1 MKITIVLG
9 AFLPVPPV
17 MGGAVEKVWFALS
30 QEFARRGHEVVLVS
44 RALPELPRSETRDGV
59 RHLRVRGFD
68 TPRLL
73 LWLKFLDLIYSI
85 RTMQVLFAS
94 LPFGR
99 IGPVAD
105 RTDSSCG
112 EPTADI
118 IVTNTFWLP
127 ILLRNSRHG
136 RVYVHVA
143 RYPKGQMRFYGKA
156 ARLQTPSAA
165 VAQAVAVEAP
175 KLAQKITVIP
185 YPAPGSTGE
194 REPPPFAQR
203 ERMILFVGRVHPEK
217 GLDLLVAA
225 FANAARTIF
234 ADWKLVIVGPTEKKY
249 GGGGVPYL
257 AALARA
263 AELAQG
269 RVTFRG
275 PLFDPTALEREFRS
289 AKLFVYPS
297 LAEKGESFGL
307 APLEAMAHR
316 CAVLVSNLDCFHD
329 FIREGETGFVFDHR
343 AANPADALHEKI
355 EKALAD
361 ETLLARVAEAGYRKS
376 AEYSLPC
383 IAGRFLKD
391 FNSLVRDSDAATTG
405 R

>member
-30 QEFARRGHEVVLVS
+30 QEFSRRGHEVVLVS

-68 TPRLL
+68 TPRSL

-85 RTMQVLFAS
+85 RTLS
-94 LPFGR
+94 ILP
-99 IGPVAD
+99 AA
-105 RTDSSCG
+105 
-112 EPTADI
+112 EI

-156 ARLQTPSAA
+156 ARLQAPSHA
-165 VAQAVAVEAP
+165 VARAVVAEAP

-185 YPAPGSTGE
+185 YPAPASTGE
-194 REPPPFAQR
+194 LEPPPFAGR
-203 ERMILFVGRVHPEK
+203 EKTILFVGRVHSEK
-217 GLDLLVAA
+217 GVHLLVAA
-225 FANAARTIF
+225 FANAARTLF
-234 ADWKLVIVGPTEKKY
+234 ADWRLMIVGPTEKKY
-249 GGGGVPYL
+249 GGAGEPYL
-257 AALARA
+257 ATLKRS
-263 AELAQG
+263 AEQAEG
-269 RVTFRG
+269 RIIFRG
-275 PLFDPTALEREFRS
+275 PVFDPIALEREFRS
-289 AKLFVYPS
+289 ARLLVYPS

-316 CAVLVSNLDCFHD
+316 CAVLVSNLDCFRD

-343 AANPADALHEKI
+343 NAKPADALRKKI
-355 EKALAD
+355 ENAIGD

-376 AEYSLPC
+376 AEYSLPNV
-383 IAGRFLKD
+383 ADQFLKD
-391 FNSLVRDSDAATTG
+391 FNSLVKG
-405 R
+405 

>member
-17 MGGAVEKVWFALS
+17 MGGAVEKIWFPLS

-44 RALPELPRSETRDGV
+44 RALPELPRSETRAGV

-68 TPRLL
+68 TPGSL

-85 RTMQVLFAS
+85 RTMSVLPAA
-94 LPFGR
+94 G
-99 IGPVAD
+99 
-105 RTDSSCG
+105 
-112 EPTADI
+112 I

-127 ILLRNSRHG
+127 ILLRNSRRG

-156 ARLQTPSAA
+156 ARLQAPSRA
-165 VAQAVAVEAP
+165 VARAVAAEAP
-175 KLAQKITVIP
+175 KLTQRIAVIP
-185 YPAPGSTGE
+185 YPAPGSAGE
-194 REPPPFAQR
+194 IEPPPFADR
-203 ERMILFVGRVHPEK
+203 EKTILFVGRVHPEK
-217 GLDLLVAA
+217 GVHLLVDA
-225 FANAARTIF
+225 FANATRTLF
-234 ADWKLVIVGPTEKKY
+234 ADWRLMIIGSTEKKY
-249 GGGGVPYL
+249 GGGGGPYL

-263 AELAQG
+263 AEQAQD
-269 RVTFRG
+269 RILFRG
-275 PLFDPTALEREFRS
+275 PLFDPIALEREFRS
-289 AKLFVYPS
+289 ARLFVYPS

-316 CAVLVSNLDCFHD
+316 CPVVVSNLDCFHD

-343 AANPADALHEKI
+343 AANPADALREKI
-355 EKALAD
+355 EKAIVD
-361 ETLLARVAEAGYRKS
+361 EPLLARVAEAGYRKS
-376 AEYSLPC
+376 AEYSL
-383 IAGRFLKD
+383 ANVADQFLND
-391 FNSLVRDSDAATTG
+391 FNSLARNSDAATTG

>member
-9 AFLPVPPV
+9 AFLPVPPI

-30 QEFARRGHEVVLVS
+30 QEFVRRCHEVVLVS

-68 TPRLL
+68 TPRSL

-85 RTMQVLFAS
+85 RTMSILSA
-94 LPFGR
+94 
-99 IGPVAD
+99 I

-112 EPTADI
+112 EPAADI

-127 ILLRNSRHG
+127 ILLRNAKRG
-136 RVYVHVA
+136 QVYVHVA
-143 RYPKGQMRFYGKA
+143 RYPKGQMRFYGNA
-156 ARLQTPSAA
+156 ARLQAPSRAVGRA
-165 VAQAVAVEAP
+165 VAAETP

-185 YPAPGSTGE
+185 YPAPRSASE
-194 REPPPFAQR
+194 IEPPPFAER
-203 ERMILFVGRVHPEK
+203 EKTILFVGRVHPEK
-217 GLDLLVAA
+217 GVHLLVAA
-225 FANAARTIF
+225 FANGARTIF
-234 ADWKLVIVGPTEKKY
+234 ADWKLVIIGPTEKKY
-249 GGGGVPYL
+249 GGGGGPYL
-257 AALARA
+257 AALART
-263 AELAQG
+263 AEQAQDKI
-269 RVTFRG
+269 TFRG
-275 PLFDPTALEREFRS
+275 PLFDPIALESEFRS
-289 AKLFVYPS
+289 ARFFVYPS

-343 AANPADALHEKI
+343 AANPADALREKI
-355 EKALAD
+355 ENAIVD

-376 AEYSLPC
+376 AEYSLSHV
-383 IAGRFLKD
+383 ADQLLND
-391 FNSLVRDSDAATTG
+391 FNSLVRNSDAATTG

>member
-68 TPRLL
+68 TPRSL

-85 RTMQVLFAS
+85 RTLS
-94 LPFGR
+94 ILP
-99 IGPVAD
+99 AA
-105 RTDSSCG
+105 
-112 EPTADI
+112 EI

-165 VAQAVAVEAP
+165 VAQAVAAEAP
-175 KLAQKITVIP
+175 RLAQRITVIP
-185 YPAPGSTGE
+185 YPAPRRTAE
-194 REPPPFAQR
+194 LEPPRFA
-203 ERMILFVGRVHPEK
+203 ERQKTILFVGRVHSEK
-217 GLDLLVAA
+217 GVHLLVAA
-225 FANAARTIF
+225 FASAARTLF
-234 ADWKLVIVGPTEKKY
+234 ADWKLVIIGPTEKKY
-249 GGGGVPYL
+249 GGGGESYL
-257 AALARA
+257 ATLKRS
-263 AELAQG
+263 AEPAQD
-269 RVTFRG
+269 RILFRG
-275 PLFDPTALEREFRS
+275 PLFDPIALEREFRS
-289 AKLFVYPS
+289 ARLFVYPS

-316 CAVLVSNLDCFHD
+316 CAVLVSNLNCFHE

-343 AANPADALHEKI
+343 NAKPADALRKKI
-355 EKALAD
+355 ENAIGD
-361 ETLLARVAEAGYRKS
+361 ETLLARVAEGGYLKS
-376 AEYSLPC
+376 AEFSLPNV
-383 IAGRFLKD
+383 ADQFLND
-391 FNSLVRDSDAATTG
+391 FNSLVKG
-405 R
+405 